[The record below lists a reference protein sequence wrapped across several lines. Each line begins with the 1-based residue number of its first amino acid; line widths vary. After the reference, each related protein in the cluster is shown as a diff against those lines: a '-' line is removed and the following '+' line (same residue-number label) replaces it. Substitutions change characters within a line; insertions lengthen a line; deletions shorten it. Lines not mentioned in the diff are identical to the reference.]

1 MARTRK
7 NARGAG
13 TIRKRSKNCWE
24 GRYTTGFDPQTGKQV
39 QGCVYGKTQKEVRE
53 RLSQITVEIDTGKY
67 LPPTE
72 MTIGEWMEIWKAEY
86 MADKKWSTV
95 KHYAAQINKHIVP
108 ALGRCKLSEL
118 SPHMVQ
124 AFVNSLLRGGKDRK
138 PLSPKSVRNV
148 HGVLPKA
155 LAVALRLEYI
165 RRNPAESTI
174 LPRIEKTG
182 IKPLTDE
189 QVGKMI
195 AAAGNDAYGVIL
207 KFILM
212 IGVRLGEAMGLTWDC
227 VDFER
232 SRITI
237 NKQLQKRPK
246 SEGGYQLVSVK
257 NDKVRVIAPAPS
269 VMKMLSDRQKA
280 QMEQR
285 LMAGAEWQ
293 GWHTDKERETALVFT
308 NELGVHLHDT
318 TIRRHF
324 KLLAADVGAPDAR
337 IHDLRHTFAVISLQN
352 GDDVK
357 TVQGN
362 MGHASAAFTLDV
374 YGHVSERMKEDSAA
388 RMEAYLVGLK

>member
-1 MARTRK
+1 
-7 NARGAG
+7 
-13 TIRKRSKNCWE
+13 
-24 GRYTTGFDPQTGKQV
+24 
-39 QGCVYGKTQKEVRE
+39 
-53 RLSQITVEIDTGKY
+53 
-67 LPPTE
+67 
-72 MTIGEWMEIWKAEY
+72 
-86 MADKKWSTV
+86 
-95 KHYAAQINKHIVP
+95 
-108 ALGRCKLSEL
+108 
-118 SPHMVQ
+118 
-124 AFVNSLLRGGKDRK
+124 
-138 PLSPKSVRNV
+138 
-148 HGVLPKA
+148 
-155 LAVALRLEYI
+155 
-165 RRNPAESTI
+165 
-174 LPRIEKTG
+174 
-182 IKPLTDE
+182 
-189 QVGKMI
+189 MI
-195 AAAGNDAYGVIL
+195 AAAGNNAYGVIL

-269 VMKMLSDRQKA
+269 VMKMLSDWQKA

-285 LMAGAEWQ
+285 LMVGAEWQ
-293 GWHTDKERETALVFT
+293 GWHTDKEREAALVFT
-308 NELGVHLHDT
+308 NELGIHLHDT

-324 KLLAADVGAPDAR
+324 KLLAADVGASDAR

-362 MGHASAAFTLDV
+362 LGHASAAFTLDV